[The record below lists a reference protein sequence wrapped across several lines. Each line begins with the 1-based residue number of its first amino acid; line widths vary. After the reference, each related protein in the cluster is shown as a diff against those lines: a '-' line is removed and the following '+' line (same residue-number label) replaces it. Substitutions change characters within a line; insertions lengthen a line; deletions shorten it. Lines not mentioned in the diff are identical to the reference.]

1 MCCDIVTVSVDVVTF
16 EFVLLLYHI
25 INSILFTAVEA
36 DLYECFKSEEN
47 WLQLCTNLD
56 VICCDTLKCG
66 YMLCIG
72 F

>member
-1 MCCDIVTVSVDVVTF
+1 VTILIRISQYIVVVIFLHMCCDIVTVSVDVVTF

-47 WLQLCTNLD
+47 
-56 VICCDTLKCG
+56 
-66 YMLCIG
+66 
-72 F
+72 